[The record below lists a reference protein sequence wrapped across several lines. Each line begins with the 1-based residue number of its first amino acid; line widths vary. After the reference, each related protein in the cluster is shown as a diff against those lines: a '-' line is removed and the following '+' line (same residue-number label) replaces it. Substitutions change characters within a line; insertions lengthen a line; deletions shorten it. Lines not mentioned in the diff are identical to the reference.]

1 MIPMND
7 KVIITG
13 MAAASSFGLDK
24 GAMLRAI
31 KERKYCVMSKW
42 EETQVNG
49 ITQVGLMDRS
59 AFVLEKYRRA
69 TGSSQSLALFAH
81 VAEQALMDAGLSDVD
96 RLCDPLPIL
105 LGSNYGFPVPY
116 LELFNL
122 RNKNDKSQG
131 ESVMEPMF
139 QLNFRED
146 AITQCLQKYLGC
158 DLNKICVNMQ
168 CTSSIFAMII
178 ASAKIKN
185 GEISHALVGGYDFFE
200 PSTYQVMQMAGLID
214 KKRAVPFSKKHDGFN
229 YGEGLG
235 FLVLE
240 NENTARK
247 RGVGSGYGRVQ
258 GHAVHCSPSDGAPS
272 VSAIMKTI
280 ETSLKNAG
288 LRRQNIDFISP
299 HGCGIPD
306 MDNAESSAMKRYF
319 GDSIKNIPMAN
330 YTPLVGYSFAAS
342 AILDLVTILTGLK
355 EGAVLP
361 GDIPKD
367 PNEISDFNFFSS
379 PLNPDAVCHVLK
391 LKMGYSGSI
400 GALIVSTED
409 KRPL

>member
-1 MIPMND
+1 MLMSDN
-7 KVIITG
+7 VLITG
-13 MAAASSFGLDK
+13 MAAASSLGCDK

-31 KERKYCVMSKW
+31 KERKYCIKPEW
-42 EETQVNG
+42 EVKQGRGVAQ
-49 ITQVGLMDRS
+49 IGLMDRS
-59 AFVLEKYRRA
+59 AFALEKYRQA
-69 TGSSQSLALFAH
+69 AGSSQSLALFAH
-81 VAEQALMDAGLSDVD
+81 VVEQALMDAGLSDID
-96 RLCDPLPIL
+96 RLGDPLPIL

-122 RNKNDKSQG
+122 RNKDDKSQG

-139 QLNFRED
+139 QLKFRED
-146 AITQCLQKYLGC
+146 AITQCLQKFLGC

-185 GEISHALVGGYDFFE
+185 GEFSHALVGGYDFFE

-214 KKRAVPFSKKHDGFN
+214 EKRAVPFSKKHNGFN

-240 NENTARK
+240 SEPAARE
-247 RGVGSGYGRVQ
+247 RDVVSCYGRLQ
-258 GHAVHCSPSDGAPS
+258 GHSVYCSPSDGAPS
-272 VSAIMKTI
+272 ISAIMRTI
-280 ETSLKNAG
+280 EASFNSAG
-288 LRRQNIDFISP
+288 LRREDIDFISP

-319 GDSIKNIPMAN
+319 GDSIKHIPMAN
-330 YTPLVGYSFAAS
+330 YTPLTGYSFAAS
-342 AILDLVTILTGLK
+342 SILDLVAILTGLK

-361 GDIPKD
+361 GDIPED

-379 PLNPDAVCHVLK
+379 PVDPGTVRHILK

-409 KRPL
+409 NVH